1 MNAEAANLE
10 VVLATWNGARHLDE
24 LLLSIRAQSLRP
36 KRLLVRDDG
45 SSDRTREILKDSA
58 ERWPGW
64 LIELPGKCRLGSNG
78 NFAALLAESQ
88 AEFVAHKT
96 AGGKYTAAQASE
108 KFAKLAGDDGQL
120 TLAEYEGSM
129 KKARAH
135 KDCDKKK
142 DAAT

>member
-1 MNAEAANLE
+1 MTTLKLISGAA
-10 VVLATWNGARHLDE
+10 A
-24 LLLSIRAQSLRP
+24 
-36 KRLLVRDDG
+36 
-45 SSDRTREILKDSA
+45 
-58 ERWPGW
+58 
-64 LIELPGKCRLGSNG
+64 
-78 NFAALLAESQ
+78 FAALSTFSLAHAGSPVDYFNKIDADASGVVSQ